1 MSRILNFSAGPAML
15 PVEVLEAA
23 KADLVDYKGS
33 GMSIMEMSHRGKEY
47 EAVHDEAIANLKE
60 LLGLDDAFEVLLLQG
75 GASLQFGMIPM
86 NFLGAGQTADY
97 VNSGS
102 WGSAALKQARLIGTV
117 AVAADCEKDVPTR
130 VPTSG
135 DLKLTPGA
143 AYLHL
148 TSNETIS
155 GAQWKS
161 FPSSNAPLVA
171 DMSSDILSRPFNVK
185 PFSLIYAGAQKN
197 LGPSGVTVVALRKD
211 FAEKESKTLPTMLRY
226 STHIE
231 NKSMYNTPPCF
242 SIYILTLVTRWL
254 KAFGLERMHQQN
266 ADKAAL
272 LYQRIDATAFYRGTA
287 RKECRSD
294 MNVTFRLPTVEL
306 EDLFIAQASKLGMKG
321 LKGHRSVGGVR
332 ASIYNAFP
340 VAGVQTLVG
349 FMSDFEARNG

>member
-23 KADLVDYKGS
+23 QADLVDYKGS

-60 LLGLDDAFEVLLLQG
+60 LLGLDETFDILLLQG

-102 WGSAALKQARLIGTV
+102 WGSAAIKQARLIGTV
-117 AVAADCEKDVPTR
+117 GIAADCEKDVPTR
-130 VPTSG
+130 VPAPG

-155 GAQWKS
+155 GAQWKA
-161 FPSSNAPLVA
+161 FPESSAPLLA
-171 DMSSDILSRPFNVK
+171 DMSSDILSRPFNAK

-197 LGPSGVTVVALRKD
+197 LGPSGVTVVAIRKD
-211 FAEKESKTLPTMLRY
+211 FAEKESKTLPAMLRY

-231 NKSMYNTPPCF
+231 NKSLYNTPPCF
-242 SIYILTLVTRWL
+242 SIYILALVTRWL
-254 KAFGLERMHQQN
+254 KAFGLERMHRQN
-266 ADKAAL
+266 AEKAAM

-294 MNVTFRLPTVEL
+294 MNVTFRLPTVDL

-321 LKGHRSVGGVR
+321 LKGHRSVGGIR

-340 VAGVQTLVG
+340 VAGVRSLVD
-349 FMSDFEARNG
+349 FMADFEARNG